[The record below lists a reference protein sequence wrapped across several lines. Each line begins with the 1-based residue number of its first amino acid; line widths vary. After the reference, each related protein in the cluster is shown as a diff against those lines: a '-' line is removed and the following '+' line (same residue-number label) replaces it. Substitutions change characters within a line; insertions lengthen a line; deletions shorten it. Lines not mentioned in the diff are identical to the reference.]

1 MQLRQ
6 VFETRLA
13 VVSSVSYL
21 VYFVLRMV
29 LCWTR

>member
-1 MQLRQ
+1 LRQ
-6 VFETRLA
+6 VFETRFA
-13 VVSSVSYL
+13 AVSSVSYS